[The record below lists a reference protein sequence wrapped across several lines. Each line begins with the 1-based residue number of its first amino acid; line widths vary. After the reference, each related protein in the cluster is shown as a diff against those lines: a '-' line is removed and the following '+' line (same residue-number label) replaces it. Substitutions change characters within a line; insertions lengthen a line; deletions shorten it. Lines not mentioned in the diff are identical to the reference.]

1 MNIPSIL
8 VGVAI
13 IIGLIVAISAMNR
26 GNGACG
32 GNCSTCAMSEHC
44 EKMGQPPKKE
54 EKKEDK

>member
-13 IIGLIVAISAMNR
+13 IIGLIAAISAMNR

-44 EKMGQPPKKE
+44 ERMGQPPNTK
-54 EKKEDK
+54 EKKEGK